1 MSACVCGYN
10 TISQMA
16 RHKRTCRVLQMAE
29 LQRKHNEYVKNLLVE
44 NEKLKRL
51 LHPDLPEAKA
61 VVDETS
67 YERPKRPKIEKRV
80 AIYVIVYKPTSNI
93 VYVGKTINLDRRFQQ
108 HSMYTSQCRL
118 IRDAILEK
126 GKASFEIK
134 ALMYCSEAD
143 ADKNESI
150 MIAKLNTIH
159 PNGLN
164 LRCGNV
170 AGVKE
175 ADNVLT
181 KNNFCTDLVEFEEVS
196 EECEATA
203 GAWAD
208 VSKMLKHVEDDVED
222 VCKKWLKRVH
232 PDVTK
237 NASFSAVEV
246 AAIVNNIREAAGK
259 HA

>member
-1 MSACVCGYN
+1 MSACVCGYD
-10 TISQMA
+10 TVSQMA
-16 RHKRTCRVLQMAE
+16 RHRRTCKVLQMAE
-29 LQRKHNEYVKNLLVE
+29 LKRKHNEYVKDLLVE

-51 LHPDLPEAKA
+51 LHADLPEAKA
-61 VVDETS
+61 VVDEVVDETN
-67 YERPKRPKIEKRV
+67 YGQPKRRKIEKRV
-80 AIYVIVYKPTSNI
+80 AIYVIVYKPTSKI
-93 VYVGKTINLDRRFQQ
+93 VYVGKTTNIDRRFQQ

-118 IRDAILEK
+118 IRDAILDK

-143 ADKNESI
+143 ADKNESMI
-150 MIAKLNTIH
+150 IAKLNTIH

-175 ADNVLT
+175 DGNVLT
-181 KNNFCTDLVEFEEVS
+181 KGNFSTDLVDFEEVS
-196 EECEATA
+196 EECEATSR
-203 GAWAD
+203 AWAD
-208 VSKMLKHVEDDVED
+208 VSKMLKDVEDDVED

-237 NASFSAVEV
+237 NASFSA
-246 AAIVNNIREAAGK
+246 
-259 HA
+259 